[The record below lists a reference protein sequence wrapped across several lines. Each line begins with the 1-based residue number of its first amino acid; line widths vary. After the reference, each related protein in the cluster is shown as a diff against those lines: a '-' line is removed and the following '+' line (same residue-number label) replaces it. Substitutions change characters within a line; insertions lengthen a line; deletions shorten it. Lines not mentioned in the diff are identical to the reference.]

1 MAKRPQSDLTPMVL
15 LEDEPVPGHWIDELA
30 LEPFARIVAG
40 AAVGTGGPFTIGVF
54 ADWGLG
60 KTSLLR
66 QAKSLIEGDEQ
77 HADVVTVWF
86 NAWQFEKEEHPIV
99 PLVASIV
106 REVERKRVERSK
118 APAALLKGWSE
129 MSRTLRAIAY
139 GFSAKAKWKV
149 PGFAELEAGFVAKE
163 MIERDEKLKGR
174 DDPLLERS
182 LYYNAFEALEAIAG
196 REDAKIKTP
205 RPKIVVFVDDLDRCL
220 PDQGFRLL
228 ESIKLVLAQRG
239 FIFVLAVDR
248 HVLESYLDKRYRVD
262 FGMTDY
268 AEGGTSYLDKIVQ
281 LPLYVPSHRGRF
293 EEYIVRLLERP
304 ELSHDPKLVEAL
316 RALAPVLALGARHN
330 PRSLVRFIN
339 NLIVDRRLFERQRG
353 ESLKADDDFY
363 TICAVSRILQQ
374 ELGLHQYRML
384 ANDDQLC
391 KWLAA
396 APGKPLSQRLQGPTE
411 AKDLRAEQRQTVL
424 SRLERKELIEL
435 LDQEQAGRLWL
446 QADEARQAIDEFLD
460 LERREEPQP
469 EGESATIV
477 EEAIRERLN
486 KPTGE
491 ITSEERASI
500 TELDVSKR
508 SLRDLSSLARLSGL
522 EQLDLADTQVSDLTP
537 LAKLRKLRML
547 ILVSTQ
553 VSDLSPLAVLSALQ
567 ELVLN
572 STPVSYLAPLAELH
586 ELQTL
591 KLWNCR
597 QVSDLTPLAGLT
609 ELRKLDVDG
618 TSVSDLSP
626 LEVLS
631 RLLALD
637 LARSRV
643 ADLAPL
649 AGLTEL
655 RSLRVRTTQVSDLT
669 PLARLTGLRELDLGV
684 TSISNI
690 APLANLSGLQKLYL
704 EGTQVSDLSPL
715 TGLSELQ
722 RLDIRGTKVTDVSPL
737 KHITGLRIEGP

>member
-1 MAKRPQSDLTPMVL
+1 MAKSPQSDLTPMVL

-118 APAALLKGWSE
+118 AAAALRKGWAE

-196 REDAKIKTP
+196 REDGTKKTP

-220 PDQGFRLL
+220 PDQGLRLL

-248 HVLESYLDKRYRVD
+248 RVLESYLDKRYRDD
-262 FGMTDY
+262 FGMKDY

-281 LPLYVPSHRGRF
+281 LPLYLPSHRGRF
-293 EEYIVRLLERP
+293 KEYIVKLLDRP
-304 ELSHDPKLVEAL
+304 ELSQDAKLVEAL

-353 ESLKADDDFY
+353 KSAEPDDNSY
-363 TICAVSRILQQ
+363 SICAVSRILQQ
-374 ELGLHQYRML
+374 ELGLRQYRVL
-384 ANDDQLC
+384 ANDKALC
-391 KWLAA
+391 EALIA
-396 APGKPLSQRLQGPTE
+396 APGMPLSQRLKVPSEQEG
-411 AKDLRAEQRQTVL
+411 LRDEQRRALLTA
-424 SRLERKELIEL
+424 LERKELVEL
-435 LDQEQAGRLWL
+435 LDHEQAGGLWL
-446 QADEARQAIDEFLD
+446 RDHEARRTVDEFLVIQ
-460 LERREEPQP
+460 RREEPQP
-469 EGESATIV
+469 EVDSAAIV
-477 EEAIRERLN
+477 EKAIRERLN

-491 ITSEERASI
+491 ITREERASI
-500 TELDVSKR
+500 TELDLINSDM
-508 SLRDLSSLARLSGL
+508 RDLTALAGMSGL
-522 EQLDLADTQVSDLTP
+522 QTLNLG
-537 LAKLRKLRML
+537 
-547 ILVSTQ
+547 STQ
-553 VSDLSPLAVLSALQ
+553 VSDLAPLAGLSGLQ
-567 ELVLN
+567 ELHLAA
-572 STPVSYLAPLAELH
+572 THVSDLAPLTMISGLRKLH
-586 ELQTL
+586 LAGT
-591 KLWNCR
+591 

-609 ELRKLDVDG
+609 RLYILDLGLTNVR
-618 TSVSDLSP
+618 DLSP
-626 LEVLS
+626 L
-631 RLLALD
+631 
-637 LARSRV
+637 
-643 ADLAPL
+643 
-649 AGLTEL
+649 AG
-655 RSLRVRTTQVSDLT
+655 
-669 PLARLTGLRELDLGV
+669 
-684 TSISNI
+684 
-690 APLANLSGLQKLYL
+690 LSGL
-704 EGTQVSDLSPL
+704 VSLAIDGS
-715 TGLSELQ
+715 
-722 RLDIRGTKVTDVSPL
+722 KVTDVSPL
-737 KHITGLRIEGP
+737 KHLKDLVILGP